1 MNRHLL
7 LTTMA
12 GLTILTA
19 SCGDPQL
26 GRQSVEKVIGA
37 MTLDEKVQM
46 VTGTNRGYNTP
57 PPSPPGTIVRPV
69 HEESKRL
76 AQQSGQQPEG
86 NVPTAFTR
94 GRVSGTAAESYCI
107 PRLNIPV
114 MEFADG
120 PAGLRIQPHR
130 DGDTAEYYCTAFPTG
145 TLLAASWDV
154 DMVRRITEAMGNEVR
169 EYGVDYL
176 LAPAINIHR
185 NPLCGRNF
193 EYYSEDPL
201 LTGRIA
207 AAYINGV
214 QSNDVGVALKH
225 FAVNSQE
232 TMRNGIDAQ
241 VSERAMR
248 EIYLRGFEIAVR
260 EAHPWTVMTS
270 YNRINGVF
278 ASENEW
284 LINKVLR
291 DEWGFD
297 GFVMTDWWAEEN
309 GARQIAAGNDM
320 LMPGT
325 QHQEDDIVNAI
336 NDGSLDMA
344 LLDKA
349 IANILEV
356 TLKTPSF
363 KGYEYSNKPDLEGH
377 KALVRQTAS
386 QGMVLMENDGTL
398 PLNAGVRRIAAFGNA
413 SYDTYVGGSGSGN
426 VNRKY
431 KVSLDEGLANA
442 GYELNSDIA
451 ALYREN
457 IRRNK
462 PEGAEFMWVVPVV
475 PEIELD
481 RKALA
486 KAAAESDIAVYTL
499 SRIAGEGADRELR
512 EGDYWLSK
520 TEMDNISMIAS
531 AFHAVGKKF
540 VVVMNMG
547 SIVDMA
553 GWNTIPDAI
562 LHAWLPGQEAGN
574 AIADVLTGKVNP
586 SGKLPVSITRTY
598 AEQSSAANFPLSEGS
613 DRAVRYEED
622 IYVGYRYYD
631 KNGIE
636 PLYPFGYGLS
646 YTTFQYDNLKVEKAD
661 GESGYDI
668 TLDVTNTGSVSGR
681 EIVQIYVSAPQE
693 RLAKPLKE
701 LRAFAKTG
709 IIEPGK
715 TETVGIRLGKQDLYS
730 FNEDTGKW
738 CMESGEYKFMA
749 ASSASDIRLS
759 TVLKEENDS
768 AMSPNY

>member
-1 MNRHLL
+1 MLLWTTLDNLL
-7 LTTMA
+7 L
-12 GLTILTA
+12 LI
-19 SCGDPQL
+19 S
-26 GRQSVEKVIGA
+26 
-37 MTLDEKVQM
+37 
-46 VTGTNRGYNTP
+46 
-57 PPSPPGTIVRPV
+57 
-69 HEESKRL
+69 
-76 AQQSGQQPEG
+76 
-86 NVPTAFTR
+86 
-94 GRVSGTAAESYCI
+94 
-107 PRLNIPV
+107 
-114 MEFADG
+114 
-120 PAGLRIQPHR
+120 
-130 DGDTAEYYCTAFPTG
+130 
-145 TLLAASWDV
+145 
-154 DMVRRITEAMGNEVR
+154 
-169 EYGVDYL
+169 
-176 LAPAINIHR
+176 

-457 IRRNK
+457 IRQNK

-586 SGKLPVSITRTY
+586 SGKLPVSITKTY
-598 AEQSSAANFPLSEGS
+598 AEQSSAANFPLSEGT

-646 YTTFQYDNLKVEKAD
+646 YTTFKYDNLKVEKAD

-668 TLDVTNTGSVSGR
+668 TLDVTNTGSASGR
-681 EIVQIYVSAPQE
+681 EVVQIYVSAPQE
-693 RLAKPLKE
+693 RLAKPVKE

-709 IIEPGK
+709 IIESGK
-715 TETVGIRLGKQDLYS
+715 TETVSIRLGRQDLYS
-730 FNEDTGKW
+730 FNGENGMW
-738 CMESGEYKFMA
+738 CMESGDYKFMA

-759 TVLKEENDS
+759 AVIRENDS
-768 AMSPNY
+768 EMSTNY